1 MLSQPA
7 PGSPSVGSTG
17 VPEDHPATPH
27 RFRPPV
33 RYKVRLDPGEPQEA
47 LREGLEQVLP
57 AALVKASDE
66 AADRVSALSGAVQA
80 DTEPEAEDVSVKAF
94 ASTLAAALGTI
105 APAITASA
113 IDSWID
119 KANLRLALV
128 PRWLHPSI
136 IPDRQPKLMTMTSF
150 ANDRSR
156 VVREAIDDSSPVLIS
171 RHGRIMAAVI
181 PLEPGAYEGEVYKA
195 AGRERW
201 DAMREKPPIELDEK
215 TAEEILT
222 SDDPE
227 ETASAR
233 GIDTA
238 GWADLNP
245 PRQD

>member
-1 MLSQPA
+1 M
-7 PGSPSVGSTG
+7 
-17 VPEDHPATPH
+17 PEEHPAAPY

-33 RYKVRLDPGEPQEA
+33 RYKVRLDPREPQEA

-66 AADRVSALSGAVQA
+66 AADRVSALSSSAHA
-80 DTEPEAEDVSVKAF
+80 DDEPDAEGVSVRAF

-119 KANLRLALV
+119 RANLRLALV

-136 IPDRQPKLMTMTSF
+136 TPDRQPRLMTMTSF

-156 VVREAIDDSSPVLIS
+156 VVREAIEDSSPVLLS
-171 RHGRIMAAVI
+171 RHGRIVAAVI
-181 PLEPGAYEGEVYKA
+181 PLEPGAYEGAVYKA

-201 DAMREKPPIELDEK
+201 DAMRERPPVKLDEK
-215 TAEEILT
+215 TVEEILA

-233 GIDTA
+233 GVDTT